1 MKNSAWTI
9 TAIASLSL
17 CLAACSDKKEET
29 APAAAEKEAA
39 PAAKVLTT
47 ADDYLQ
53 EQLAMSGQLTSL
65 LASVTPEN
73 SAAKAAEI
81 KALIQKGNELE
92 KEMEAKG
99 IKITEE
105 MMAKYEA
112 KREEAETKLL
122 EQVTRIMG
130 MAEKLDP
137 SFMEAMKL

>member
-29 APAAAEKEAA
+29 APAAEKEAA

-99 IKITEE
+99 IEITEE